1 MENEPA
7 AGGEK
12 WIPNEEKPKWEQKP
26 RLKSLGTDN
35 PDLPFRIVRGNKGHV
50 LEYDSKIL

>member
-1 MENEPA
+1 MENAPA

-12 WIPNEEKPKWEQKP
+12 WIQNEEKPKWEQK
-26 RLKSLGTDN
+26 LHLTSLGTDY
-35 PDLPFRIVRGNKGHV
+35 PDLPFRIVHRNKGQV